1 MELKINL
8 ERTGIKAETF
18 KAYAPQIDS
27 ILGKLWSDKEDMTGW
42 VKLPMKVNHDE
53 MERILNT
60 AVTVQEM
67 CEEFIVLGVGGSY
80 LGARAAIQAVV
91 GPDEVRGTNVPSF
104 TYPKVRFAGQ
114 NLSATYLREVLETV
128 RTKETCICVISKS
141 GDTLEPNI
149 AFEILRE
156 AIEAKYKEK
165 AHERIFVITDKEQ
178 GSLRAEAIE
187 KGYTT
192 FDVPA
197 NIGGRYSV
205 LTAVGLLPMAVAGVD
220 IRAMLAGAEA
230 CAVSPKWDID
240 AGYYATF
247 RYEMLKAGKSMEMFE
262 YYEPHL
268 EFFGEWIKQ
277 LFAESEGKNGSGL
290 YPDTLQFSA
299 DLHSIGQYLQEG
311 KQMFFE
317 TVLNVE
323 RPHDDLFVP
332 DCKNPLISGKSM
344 NEINKA
350 AMEGVMNAHEKA
362 GIPIVKIDI
371 PEVDSYYMGQLFYFF
386 ETSCAISAYMME
398 ANPFDQPG
406 VEAYKS
412 EMKKLLK

>member
-1 MELKINL
+1 MDLKINL
-8 ERTGIKAETF
+8 DRTGIKSEEF
-18 KAYAPQIDS
+18 KAYASQIDS
-27 ILGKLWSDKEDMTGW
+27 ILGKLWSDKEGMTGW
-42 VKLPMKVNHDE
+42 VQLPMKPNHEE

-60 AVTVQEM
+60 AIEVQEM

-165 AHERIFVITDKEQ
+165 AAERIFVITDNEK
-178 GSLRAEAIE
+178 GALRAEATE

-197 NIGGRYSV
+197 NIGGRFSV

-220 IRAMLAGAEA
+220 IRAMLAGAES

-240 AGYYATF
+240 AGFYAAF
-247 RYEMLKAGKSMEMFE
+247 RHEMLKVEKSMEMFE

-277 LFAESEGKNGSGL
+277 LFAESEGKHGSGL

-317 TVLNVE
+317 TVLNVV

-332 DCKNPLISGKSM
+332 DCKNPLISGKSL

-386 ETSCAISAYMME
+386 ETTCAISAYLMDV
-398 ANPFDQPG
+398 NPFDQPG
-406 VEAYKS
+406 VEAYKA
-412 EMKKLLK
+412 EMRELLK